1 MDNQESEQA
10 QAPTWRIERDADS
23 FMNTVTNG
31 VVEIETAQ
39 EAVIALNT
47 LQTSLSEANAEVTRL
62 RGALEFFVA
71 FWDEGG
77 NGEGWTLEEAAKRAR
92 AALARE
98 ENP

>member
-62 RGALEFFVA
+62 RGALTEIYEGVA
-71 FWDEGG
+71 WKWTGG
-77 NGEGWTLEEAAKRAR
+77 HGEQAYYIAR